1 MYNDDYHDDSWCYED
16 DDISPSLYN
25 FHPSI
30 LLISTTSSLSS
41 SSSSSSP
48 LYNTHLSGICLLK
61 TCFELLYS
69 SDPKIQV
76 SSYTILHQFITYSMS
91 SQLTQLLCNNIL
103 YAIEQLHNNNII
115 INNSNMGQNNP
126 FISGSH
132 HQQSSS
138 SSSPSLS
145 ASPSSSSSSLSLNSS
160 HVSLLL
166 ASMELLKIIIIKL
179 PIEKVNISSDVLNL
193 LFHVVEVAVSRYY
206 NMVCDKKYDTSTA
219 SHISI
224 ILSTVETLS
233 EFMSRKYLPTY
244 HNTNYNHH
252 DHYQQQQQHNNM
264 MSNSS
269 VEMLN
274 VILSKSVT
282 LLQLLIQL
290 VQCLK
295 ESLEIQVS
303 SSSSSSWSSTSSSW
317 SYHHYHHHHH
327 HHH

>member
-1 MYNDDYHDDSWCYED
+1 
-16 DDISPSLYN
+16 
-25 FHPSI
+25 
-30 LLISTTSSLSS
+30 
-41 SSSSSSP
+41 
-48 LYNTHLSGICLLK
+48 
-61 TCFELLYS
+61 
-69 SDPKIQV
+69 
-76 SSYTILHQFITYSMS
+76 MS

-115 INNSNMGQNNP
+115 INNSTMGQNNP

-138 SSSPSLS
+138 SSP
-145 ASPSSSSSSLSLNSS
+145 SSSSLSLNSS

-179 PIEKVNISSDVLNL
+179 PIEKANISSEVLNL

-206 NMVCDKKYDTSTA
+206 TMVCDKKYDTSTA

-244 HNTNYNHH
+244 HNTNNNHH
-252 DHYQQQQQHNNM
+252 DHYHHHHQQQQQQQQHNNM

-303 SSSSSSWSSTSSSW
+303 STSLSTSSS
-317 SYHHYHHHHH
+317 S
-327 HHH
+327 